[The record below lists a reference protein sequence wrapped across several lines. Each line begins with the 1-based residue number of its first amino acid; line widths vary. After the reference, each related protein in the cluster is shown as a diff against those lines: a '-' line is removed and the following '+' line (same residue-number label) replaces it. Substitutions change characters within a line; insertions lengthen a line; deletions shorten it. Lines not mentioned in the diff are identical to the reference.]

1 MQCLNYIRID
11 ERLIHGQVL
20 IKWLNEKESREIVVI
35 DDMLRENPILKR
47 VMEKSLPENCRMET
61 FGNEEG
67 AEYLKDLL
75 PEREPFI
82 LARDIGDV
90 MRLEKAGIRFQEINV
105 ARMPYLAG
113 KEKICDKVYMNSYE
127 KELIRHFL
135 SEGSS
140 VYIQMVPDSEKVL
153 MKDLPGFQL

>member
-1 MQCLNYIRID
+1 M
-11 ERLIHGQVL
+11 
-20 IKWLNEKESREIVVI
+20 
-35 DDMLRENPILKR
+35 
-47 VMEKSLPENCRMET
+47 
-61 FGNEEG
+61 
-67 AEYLKDLL
+67 
-75 PEREPFI
+75 
-82 LARDIGDV
+82 
-90 MRLEKAGIRFQEINV
+90 